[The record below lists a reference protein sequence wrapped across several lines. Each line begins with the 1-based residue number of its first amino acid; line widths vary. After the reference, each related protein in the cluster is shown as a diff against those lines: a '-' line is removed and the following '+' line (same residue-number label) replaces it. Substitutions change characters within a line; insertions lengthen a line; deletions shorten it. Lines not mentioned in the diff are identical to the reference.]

1 MRNILI
7 YDIVNY
13 YQIFKA
19 ILISIVYFIMGVI
32 IFYLSYAGAKNRGTL
47 LNMGE

>member
-1 MRNILI
+1 MRNILV

-13 YQIFKA
+13 PQIFKA
-19 ILISIVYFIMGVI
+19 IFISFLYFVLGVI
-32 IFYLSYAGAKNRGTL
+32 TFYLSYSGAKNRGTL